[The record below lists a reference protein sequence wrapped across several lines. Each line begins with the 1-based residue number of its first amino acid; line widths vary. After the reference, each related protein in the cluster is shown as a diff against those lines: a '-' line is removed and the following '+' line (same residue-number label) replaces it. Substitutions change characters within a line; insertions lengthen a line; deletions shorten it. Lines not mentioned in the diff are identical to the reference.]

1 MNPRTF
7 TVATTTTD
15 PLTAERLVA
24 VLTDAGLDAFSR
36 AGGAAASSGLGAA
49 EPAFFD
55 VLVASESMEQA
66 GPLVAQE
73 LEAIERDSA
82 ENEKAAE
89 EEALSAETPT
99 AGA

>member
-7 TVATTTTD
+7 TVVTTTAD

-24 VLTDAGLDAFSR
+24 VLTEAGFDAFSR
-36 AGGAAASSGLGAA
+36 AGGAAAASVIGAA
-49 EPAFFD
+49 EAAFFD
-55 VLVASESMEQA
+55 VLVASESMETA
-66 GPLVAQE
+66 GPLVTQE

-89 EEALSAETPT
+89 EEALSSQTPT
-99 AGA
+99 S